1 MNMKKIYYIIAIILL
16 LGSACSD
23 IDYEFNEEYERAEI
37 TGVDMY
43 NREMKRA
50 QKSVNIDA
58 AAGKIVVVLNDGENI
73 KDLKLTTRI
82 STGATITPVMSSGY
96 QDFTSSKTYKVIS
109 PRETIT
115 KEWTISVE

>member
-1 MNMKKIYYIIAIILL
+1 MKRIYYIIAIILFV
-16 LGSACSD
+16 GSACSD
-23 IDYEFNEEYERAEI
+23 IDYEFNEEYEKAEI

-50 QKSVNIDA
+50 QKSVNIDPA
-58 AAGKIVVVLNDGENI
+58 TGKIIVVLNDGENI

-82 STGATITPVMSSGY
+82 STGATINPVMSSGF
-96 QDFTSSKTYKVIS
+96 QDFTSPKTYTVTS
-109 PRETIT
+109 PRETIM